1 MRMSDTR
8 HDDEEKGV
16 PANKK
21 LVEALRVLQEEQFHE
36 MDDGFDES
44 EPHEFSDEFE
54 DKMDLLISS
63 HKEAEKK
70 REKAA
75 ARKRKP
81 YGFLFD
87 HMWKR
92 ASVIALVVIAASI
105 VVGTQVDAIRLPMVN
120 IITEMYDDYIGV
132 RIDPKDGPGIDMNQ
146 TLETLYE
153 PVWMPKGYKVSERE
167 LGLTY
172 YNVVYERK
180 NGRALYFYQ
189 YFDNS
194 LGAVNNEGTD
204 YKKMVVKGNTYYYA
218 ENESETLLIWYDG
231 KYRFRLDG
239 EEDINGLIKI
249 SKKMTSIN

>member
-1 MRMSDTR
+1 MPDSKDKNEDTI
-8 HDDEEKGV
+8 V

-21 LVEALRVLQEEQFHE
+21 LVEALRILQEERFHQ
-36 MDDGFDES
+36 MNDGFE
-44 EPHEFSDEFE
+44 EAELHEFSDEFE
-54 DKMDLLISS
+54 DTMNLLIDR

-75 ARKRKP
+75 ARSKSF
-81 YGFLFD
+81 GFLFD
-87 HMWKR
+87 RMWKK
-92 ASVIALVVIAASI
+92 ASVIAVVIIAASTI
-105 VVGTQVDAIRLPMVN
+105 IGTQADAIRLPMVN

-132 RIDPKDGPGIDMNQ
+132 RIDPKDGPGVDMNQ
-146 TLETLYE
+146 TLEILYE
-153 PVWMPKGYKVSERE
+153 PVWIPRGYKVSSRK
-167 LGLTY
+167 LGLSY
-172 YNVVYERK
+172 YHVGYEGKR
-180 NGRALYFYQ
+180 GQELDFYQ

-239 EEDINGLIKI
+239 EEDINSLIKI